1 MKPYPRILSYCKP
14 YKGYLALSLLC
25 HLLYAFFALFTF
37 GLIVP
42 FASIL
47 FGLTDPVTAK
57 PAFSLDAN
65 VLIDYISYYITQI
78 QAAHG
83 LNAALFFVSALFLT
97 CALLSN
103 LFRFLGSFYL
113 NPINLNV
120 ARDLRNEMY
129 SKLLTLPLSFYT
141 THRSGDMITRLNA
154 DMQEVNNVIKNSILL
169 FTREP
174 FQILVFAITL
184 LLISPLL
191 TLTACIVF
199 PLAVFFTSKI
209 SDSVRRNSQ
218 KGQRQLSMINTAFEE
233 GISGLRLI
241 KGYNAQPYFKEKF
254 HRMGL
259 NFNKVTN
266 KSLRRIE
273 LSGSVAEMLA
283 ITALCI
289 VIFIGAVLVFKE
301 NTSLSTS
308 TLILFVIIFARL
320 ISPIQTAIK
329 NINFIEKSMVSV
341 RRIFEVTDADEVI
354 VEKANALPLKKLEN
368 SIECKNIRFSYEAGK
383 PVLENFSLTLPKGK
397 MTALVGASGSGKT
410 TIANLLLRFYDVE
423 EGAILIDGTDIRDY
437 VISDVRG
444 LMGLVSQEVVL
455 FHDSVYNNL
464 CFGQQFPMEQVRE
477 AARLANAEE
486 FILTLPDG
494 YDTVI
499 GDRGLTLS
507 GGQRQR
513 LSIARALLRNP
524 QVLLLDEAT
533 ASLDSQ
539 SERLVQEA
547 LDRLLVNRTA
557 LVIAHR
563 LSTIQKADEII
574 VLDKGRIAERGTHSE
589 LYAKQGLYYGW
600 VKLQE
605 MS

>member
-1 MKPYPRILSYCKP
+1 MKAYPRILAYCRP
-14 YKGYLALSLLC
+14 YKIYLILSVLC
-25 HLLYAFFALFTF
+25 HLLFAFFSLFTF

-47 FGLTDPVTAK
+47 FGLTDPVTVK
-57 PAFSLDAN
+57 PDFSLNVD
-65 VLIDYISYYITQI
+65 VLIDYLSYYITLI
-78 QAAHG
+78 QENHG
-83 LNAALFFVSALFLT
+83 MSRALLFVSTLFLSS
-97 CALLSN
+97 AFLSN
-103 LFRFLGSFYL
+103 LFRFLGSYFL

-129 SKLLTLPLSFYT
+129 EKTLVLPLSFYT
-141 THRSGDMITRLNA
+141 SHRSGDMITRLNA
-154 DMQEVNNVIKNSILL
+154 DIQEVNNVIKNSILL

-174 FQILVFAITL
+174 FQILIFSITL
-184 LLISPLL
+184 LFISPLL
-191 TLTACIVF
+191 TLTACIAF
-199 PLAVFFTSKI
+199 PLAIFFTSKI
-209 SDSVRRNSQ
+209 GNSIRRNAQ
-218 KGQRQLSMINTAFEE
+218 KAQNQLSMINTAYEE
-233 GISGLRLI
+233 GISGMRII
-241 KGYNAQPYFKEKF
+241 KGYNSQSYFMEKF
-254 HRMGL
+254 HKMGL
-259 NFNKVTN
+259 KFNKVTN
-266 KSLRRIE
+266 KALRRIE

-289 VIFIGAVLVFKE
+289 VIFTGAFLVFNE
-301 NTSLSTS
+301 NSNLNTQ

-341 RRIFEVTDADEVI
+341 RRVFEVIDAEEVI
-354 VEKANALPLKKLEN
+354 EEKKNALPLKSLEN
-368 SIECKNIRFSYEAGK
+368 QIECKNISFGYEEGK
-383 PVLENFSLTLPKGK
+383 EVLEDFNLTIPKGK
-397 MTALVGASGSGKT
+397 MIAIVGASGSGKST
-410 TIANLLLRFYDVE
+410 LANLLLRFYDVKK
-423 EGAILIDGTDIRDY
+423 GTIFIDGTDIRDY
-437 VISDVRG
+437 VISDVRN
-444 LMGLVSQEVVL
+444 LIGLVSQEIVL
-455 FHDSVYNNL
+455 FHDTIYNNIS
-464 CFGQQFPMEQVRE
+464 FGKEFSKEEVME
-477 AARLANAEE
+477 AARIANADQ
-486 FILTLPDG
+486 FIQALPEG
-494 YDTVI
+494 YESII

-524 QVLLLDEAT
+524 QVLVLDEAT

-574 VLDKGRIAERGTHSE
+574 VLDKGHIAERGNHSE
-589 LYAKQGLYYGW
+589 LYALKGLYYGW

-605 MS
+605 M